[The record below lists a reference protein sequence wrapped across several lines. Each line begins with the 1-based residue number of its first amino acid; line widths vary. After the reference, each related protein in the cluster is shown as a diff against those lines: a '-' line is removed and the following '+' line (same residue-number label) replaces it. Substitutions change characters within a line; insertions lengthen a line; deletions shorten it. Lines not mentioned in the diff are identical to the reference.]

1 MRKNLGTH
9 KEWTDKEN
17 VCVCVCV
24 SVSEWSIIQ
33 PQKEGNPAICD
44 NMSESSGI
52 ILSEINQREK
62 DNISSCLCGV

>member
-1 MRKNLGTH
+1 M
-9 KEWTDKEN
+9 
-17 VCVCVCV
+17 CVCVCV

-62 DNISSCLCGV
+62 DKNCMSSCLCGG